1 MGVTIHFEGR
11 LKTVND
17 LDKVINL
24 GLEFAKRKSSDVIKL
39 DSTDKLLRR
48 VKDDKDWDYQGEV
61 KGIQF
66 QPHENSDPLVLEFD
80 KDFYIQEYCKTQFA
94 GISTHIEVVQ
104 FLREI
109 EPHFENFVIVD
120 EGEFWETNDIKVLEQ
135 KFEDFFNAFE
145 KAIEENP
152 KLKGPFKVQ
161 GRIIDLM
168 E

>member
-11 LKTVND
+11 LKTSAD

-24 GLEFAKRKSSDVIKL
+24 GQEFAKRKSADIIKL
-39 DSTDKLLRR
+39 DSKKKLLQR
-48 VKDDKDWDYQGEV
+48 VKDEKDWDYEGEV

-66 QPHENSDPLVLEFD
+66 QPHENSDPIVLEFD
-80 KDFYIQEYCKTQFA
+80 TDLYIQEYCKTQFA
-94 GISTHIEVVQ
+94 DISTHIEVIQ

-109 EPHFENFVIVD
+109 EPHFANLTVVD
-120 EGEFWETNDIKVLEQ
+120 EGEFWETSDIKVLEQ

-152 KLKGPFKVQ
+152 KLKGPFKIK

>member
-39 DSTDKLLRR
+39 DSPDKILKR

-80 KDFYIQEYCKTQFA
+80 KDLYIQEYCKTQFA
-94 GISTHIEVVQ
+94 GVSTHIEVVH

-109 EPHFENFVIVD
+109 EPYFDNLVIVD

-135 KFEDFFNAFE
+135 KFEDFFNAFD

-152 KLKGPFKVQ
+152 KLKGPFRVQ

>member
-109 EPHFENFVIVD
+109 EPHFENLVIVD

>member
-109 EPHFENFVIVD
+109 EPHFENLVIVD
-120 EGEFWETNDIKVLEQ
+120 EGEFVPGSPYV
-135 KFEDFFNAFE
+135 FFKDPDGYLIE
-145 KAIEENP
+145 VWYEVKA
-152 KLKGPFKVQ
+152 
-161 GRIIDLM
+161 
-168 E
+168 